1 MILDKLLIFSE
12 GQKITATANSSV
24 LDFGEAGDAVGQ
36 ELTLEVRS
44 AAAFTGTTAT
54 LQVKLQTSSDNFS
67 SDTTDVVLS
76 PAVTVT
82 AFPAGKTIFKVRVP
96 QGLKRYARL
105 AYTVTGTI
113 SAGSVTAFLTKD
125 L

>member
-12 GQKITATANSSV
+12 SETVTSTKNSSV

-44 AAAFTGTTAT
+44 AKAFTATSGT
-54 LQVKLQTSSDNFS
+54 LQIKLQTSSDNFS

-76 PAVTVT
+76 PVITMDGT
-82 AFPAGKTIFKVRVP
+82 PAGKTLFKIRTP

-105 AYTVTGTI
+105 AYTVGGTI
-113 SAGSVTAFLTKD
+113 SAGAVTAFLSKE

>member
-12 GQKITATANSSV
+12 AEAITVTGNSDV

-44 AAAFTGTTAT
+44 SAAFAGTTPK
-54 LQVKLQTSSDNFS
+54 LQITLQTSSDNFE
-67 SDTTDVVLS
+67 DDVTDVVLS
-76 PAVTVT
+76 PVIDVTGL
-82 AFPAGKTIFKVRVP
+82 PAGRTLFKIRVP

-105 AYTVTGTI
+105 AYTVTGTLT
-113 SAGSVTAFLTKD
+113 SGGVTAFLTKD